1 MKLGA
6 WNLIKLKLFLK
17 KENMLN
23 IKKRYLTNENNQ
35 PVAVQVDIETFEKIE
50 QIIEDYALAQLI
62 EENNPKENL
71 TLEEAKA
78 HYDKMRK

>member
-1 MKLGA
+1 
-6 WNLIKLKLFLK
+6 
-17 KENMLN
+17 MLN
-23 IKKRYLTNENNQ
+23 IKKRYLTNEDNQ
-35 PVAVQVDIETFEKIE
+35 PIAVQVDIETFEKIE

-78 HYDKMRK
+78 YYDKMRK

>member
-1 MKLGA
+1 
-6 WNLIKLKLFLK
+6 
-17 KENMLN
+17 MLN

-35 PVAVQVDIETFEKIE
+35 PVAVQVDIKTFEKIE

-71 TLEEAKA
+71 TLKEAQA
-78 HYDKMRK
+78 YYDKMGK

>member
-1 MKLGA
+1 
-6 WNLIKLKLFLK
+6 
-17 KENMLN
+17 MLN

-50 QIIEDYALAQLI
+50 QIIEDYALAHLI

-71 TLEEAKA
+71 TIEEAKA
-78 HYDKMRK
+78 YYDKMRK

>member
-1 MKLGA
+1 
-6 WNLIKLKLFLK
+6 
-17 KENMLN
+17 MLN

-35 PVAVQVDIETFEKIE
+35 PAAVQVDIETFEKIE

-62 EENNPKENL
+62 EENNPQESL

-78 HYDKMRK
+78 CYDKMRK

>member
-1 MKLGA
+1 
-6 WNLIKLKLFLK
+6 
-17 KENMLN
+17 MLN

-35 PVAVQVDIETFEKIE
+35 PVAVQVDIKTFEKIE

-71 TLEEAKA
+71 TLKEAQA
-78 HYDKMRK
+78 YYDKLRK